1 MKFDQIKNNLLHTG
15 VAVALVAGMA
25 TTLPSAYAGG
35 KITIDDTKWISI
47 GMGIRGNYSAVQNQ
61 SANGNDYSSGFAI
74 NNARIYIN
82 GQIHKYIKF
91 TFNTECFN
99 CGVGGGKCWIWSKF
113 INGFTGCDCQVRI

>member
-1 MKFDQIKNNLLHTG
+1 MKGREFKFVFITHKGGFNMKFDQIKNNLLHTG

-25 TTLPSAYAGG
+25 TTLPAYAGG
-35 KITIDDTKWISI
+35 KITIDDTKWISL

-61 SANGNDYSSGFAI
+61 SPNGKDYSSGFAI

-91 TFNTECFN
+91 TFNTRMF
-99 CGVGGGKCWIWSKF
+99 
-113 INGFTGCDCQVRI
+113 